1 MVLCSLAFIFLQPPA
16 QHDAV
21 AVAQQQVAAEQ
32 KARGLVLKWVARK
45 FLNLSIWR
53 THMAEQMR
61 FSVTREKLEDS
72 RKRLSEAGIPVIGDA
87 GEVTQRGFTV
97 AYSYNEPAAEL
108 TLILKRKP
116 ILIPASMIKDK
127 VREALEKEGIREL

>member
-1 MVLCSLAFIFLQPPA
+1 MVLCSLALLFLQPPA

-32 KARGLVLKWVARK
+32 KARGLVLKWAARK

-61 FSVTREKLEDS
+61 FSVSRGKLEES
-72 RKRLSEAGIPVIGDA
+72 RGRLAAAGIPVVGDA

-97 AYSYNEPAAEL
+97 AYAYNEQAAEL

-116 ILIPASMIKDK
+116 ILIPASMIKSK